1 MTTKLSSNRDSLLRW
16 SLKSLMFTMCLGFGV
31 YQILSGAAFLKSYGK
46 EAFEYHMR
54 RLHE

>member
-1 MTTKLSSNRDSLLRW
+1 METKPKCKRDGLLQW
-16 SLKSLMFTMCLGFGV
+16 SLNSLMFTMCLGFGV

>member
-1 MTTKLSSNRDSLLRW
+1 MKAETDYNRDSLLRW
-16 SLKSLMFTMCLGFGV
+16 SLKSLTFTLCLGFGV

-54 RLHE
+54 RLRE